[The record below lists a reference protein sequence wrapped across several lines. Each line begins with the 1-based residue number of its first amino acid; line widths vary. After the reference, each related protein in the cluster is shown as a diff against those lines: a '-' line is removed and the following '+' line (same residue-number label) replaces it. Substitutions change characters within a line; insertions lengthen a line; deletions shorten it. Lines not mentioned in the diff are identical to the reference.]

1 MKEGI
6 KRHACTFRHACLHLL
21 LDKQCTFRFLFVL
34 YIGIVFFGTAKILL
48 YVLFKLW
55 RKTLH
60 LQRRLLSYAGIAL
73 QLLPVLVTR
82 DVKLT

>member
-1 MKEGI
+1 M
-6 KRHACTFRHACLHLL
+6 HLHM
-21 LDKQCTFRFLFVL
+21 FLFV
-34 YIGIVFFGTAKILL
+34 YRYVFFCGTAKFLL
-48 YVLFKLW
+48 HVLFKLW

-60 LQRRLLSYAGIAL
+60 LQSRLLSYAGIAL